1 MIPDCHCEARPKQSL
16 ELSFRAERRIYEIAT
31 PFGLAMTSSDCYTHF
46 GSLQRLQWIATD
58 PLGAR
63 NDFNVTAFV
72 EIFFLIRYLKGMND
86 FKQIKAIL
94 FDFDGTLAKLNIN
107 FLSIRDRIF
116 DLIRQYGVDEGRIK
130 EKYLLE
136 IIDEV
141 YKILLNEN
149 LSKAEAFYKK
159 AHKILYDYE
168 IEGAKTGM
176 LFPKVE
182 ETLKELRN
190 KGLKIGI
197 VTRNCEDAVRMVFT
211 RIDDYCDIFISRD
224 SIKNVKPHPDHLTKV
239 INTLGVKE
247 KEAMMIGDHKI
258 DIQAGQVLGIIT
270 VGVLTGRTKV
280 EEFEEAGADYILN
293 DVSEVINFFKN

>member
-1 MIPDCHCEARPKQSL
+1 M
-16 ELSFRAERRIYEIAT
+16 T
-31 PFGLAMTSSDCYTHF
+31 PSDCYTHF
-46 GSLQRLQWIATD
+46 ESLQRLQWIATD

-86 FKQIKAIL
+86 LKQIKAII
-94 FDFDGTLAKLNIN
+94 FDFDGTLAKLNID
-107 FLSIRDRIF
+107 FLSIRDKISN
-116 DLIRQYGVDEGRIK
+116 LIRQYGIDEGRIK

-141 YKILLNEN
+141 YGILLDEN
-149 LSKAEAFYKK
+149 FSEADTFYKT
-159 AHKILYDYE
+159 AHKILYDSE
-168 IEGAKTGM
+168 IEGARNGM

-182 ETLKELRN
+182 ETLKELRS
-190 KGLKIGI
+190 KGFKIGI
-197 VTRNCEDAVRMVFT
+197 VTRNCEEAVRMVFT

-224 SIKNVKPHPDHLTKV
+224 SIKNVKPHPDHLAKV
-239 INTLGVKE
+239 INTFGIKRQ
-247 KEAMMIGDHKI
+247 EAMMIGDHKI
-258 DIQAGQVLGIIT
+258 DIQAGHILGLMT

-293 DVSEVINFFKN
+293 DVSEVINFFRN

>member
-1 MIPDCHCEARPKQSL
+1 MQ
-16 ELSFRAERRIYEIAT
+16 
-31 PFGLAMTSSDCYTHF
+31 YTTYNLITKKDTYIKK
-46 GSLQRLQWIATD
+46 S
-58 PLGAR
+58 
-63 NDFNVTAFV
+63 FV
-72 EIFFLIRYLKGMND
+72 EIFFFIRYLKNMND

-107 FLSIRDRIF
+107 FLLIRDKIF
-116 DLIRQYGVDEGRIK
+116 DLIRQYGVEEGRIK

-149 LSKAEAFYKK
+149 LSEAETFYKK
-159 AHKILYDYE
+159 AHKILYNSE
-168 IEGAKTGM
+168 IEGAKTGN

-190 KGLKIGI
+190 RGLKIGI
-197 VTRNCEDAVRMVFT
+197 VTRNCEDAVRMVFK
-211 RIDDYCDIFISRD
+211 RIDDYCDIFVSRD

-239 INTLGVKE
+239 INSLGVKGN
-247 KEAMMIGDHKI
+247 EAMMIGDHKI